1 MRTKWERRTRPHG
14 RLDAVYA
21 LHFWS
26 MLWIMLLG
34 VLPVAVAMAIGALTG
49 TAVEGPFFPAP
60 DYPAFTT
67 LSAGLLLP
75 ALALL
80 VAAVISLPLPLEDR
94 RGPRRTDMAW
104 MAVLGIGVTFVSLVL
119 DDGRPEWLHWAPYA
133 AAALF
138 GVVVVV
144 LAGRGLLSSMQLL
157 PRAWRGTYRA
167 TDSV

>member
-1 MRTKWERRTRPHG
+1 MRTNWERRARPQG
-14 RLDAVYA
+14 RLEMVYA

-34 VLPVAVAMAIGALTG
+34 VLPVIVAMAIGALNG
-49 TAVEGPFFPAP
+49 TAVDGPFFPAP
-60 DYPAFTT
+60 DYPAFST
-67 LSAGLLLP
+67 LSAGLVVP
-75 ALALL
+75 ALALTL
-80 VAAVISLPLPLEDR
+80 AAVISLPLPLEDR

-104 MAVLGIGVTFVSLVL
+104 MAVLGIGVTLVSLVL

-133 AAALF
+133 AAGFF
-138 GVVVVV
+138 GAVVVL

-157 PRAWRGTYRA
+157 PKAWRGTYRS